1 MAKESS
7 KSSSKDEY
15 AEVLAFRDPD
25 EAAKRIESDVHVYYQ
40 GAVCETDTRGY
51 PTPENRSPT
60 ELVVDASEGFIPLW
74 EAETA
79 LRWRFQE
86 NSMQIFQNPEGAKA
100 AIRQLLGEAIIAW
113 GDAAPVRFTERH
125 DAWDF
130 ELVVRAQD
138 NCNINGCT
146 LASAFF
152 PDPGRHDLVVYP
164 RMFSQVREEQ
174 VETLAHELGHIF
186 GLRHFFADVSETA
199 WPIEVFGKHS
209 KFSIMNYG
217 SNSKMTEMDQS
228 DLKNLYELVWN
239 GGLTN
244 INGTPIRLMRPFSHF
259 RHEMTR
265 GEFSRL
271 FS

>member
-113 GDAAPVRFTERH
+113 GLSVDGISPLPGAGENADFFQFLSPSALSRRAANTVRRGFISDLPGE
-125 DAWDF
+125 WY
-130 ELVVRAQD
+130 
-138 NCNINGCT
+138 
-146 LASAFF
+146 AFF
-152 PDPGRHDLVVYP
+152 TSKIHLP
-164 RMFSQVREEQ
+164 RPK
-174 VETLAHELGHIF
+174 G
-186 GLRHFFADVSETA
+186 TA
-199 WPIEVFGKHS
+199 
-209 KFSIMNYG
+209 
-217 SNSKMTEMDQS
+217 
-228 DLKNLYELVWN
+228 
-239 GGLTN
+239 
-244 INGTPIRLMRPFSHF
+244 
-259 RHEMTR
+259 
-265 GEFSRL
+265 GEAGEAPRAT
-271 FS
+271 